1 MEIEPP
7 GLDEADAVADA
18 WVDLA
23 AGQRRYGSLLRAEAN
38 REVVREAVARSIVT
52 GGLLVAYDPD
62 LVGFVMFG
70 PESGTYEQCAEKGV
84 VENLY
89 VVPERRG
96 EGIGTALLEAA
107 EESLAADGAEVI
119 SLDVMADNEAARRF
133 YREHGYDPHRVSMTR
148 SVESDIHSKPDD
160 G

>member
-1 MEIEPP
+1 MEITAPET
-7 GLDEADAVADA
+7 DDADAIADA

-38 REVVREAVARSIVT
+38 REAVREAITRSIVV
-52 GGLLVAYDPD
+52 GGLLAAYDPD

-70 PESGTYEQCAEKGV
+70 PESGTYEQRAEKGV

-89 VVPERRG
+89 VVPGRQG

-107 EESLAADGAEVI
+107 EETLAAGGAEVI
-119 SLDVMADNEAARRF
+119 TLDVMADNDDARRF
-133 YREHGYDPHRVSMTR
+133 YRKRGYDPHRVTMTR
-148 SVESDIHSKPDD
+148 AVKSDTHSNADD

>member
-1 MEIEPP
+1 MEVAPP
-7 GLDEADAVADA
+7 GMDEADAVTDA

-23 AGQRRYGSLLRAEAN
+23 AGQRQYGSLLRAEAN
-38 REVVREAVARSIVT
+38 REAVREAVARSIVT

-70 PESGTYEQCAEKGV
+70 PESGTYEQHAEKGI

-133 YREHGYDPHRVSMTR
+133 YREHGYDPNRVTMTR
-148 SVESDIHSKPDD
+148 PVESDIHSKPDD